1 MKYKL
6 ILPALLL
13 SAGLAFSSCGGSHKT
28 DENNATQ
35 STETQQPAATS
46 TAPATA
52 ENSAD
57 LINTSETPVL
67 VDFYAD
73 WCGPCKLM
81 SPVVEELAGKYGA
94 KVKLVKINV
103 DNNHELAQKYQV
115 ESIPRFILFKKGAIL
130 WQTVGAMP
138 ASQFEAGIKPYLQ

>member
-13 SAGLAFSSCGGSHKT
+13 SAGLAFTSCGRSHKA
-28 DENNATQ
+28 DENNTTQ
-35 STETQQPAATS
+35 STETQQTTPAS
-46 TAPATA
+46 NAPA

-81 SPVVEELAGKYGA
+81 SPVVEELAGKYGS
-94 KVKLVKINV
+94 KVKLLKINV

-115 ESIPRFILFKKGAIL
+115 ESIPRFILFKKGNIL
-130 WQTVGAMP
+130 WQTIGAMP
-138 ASQFEAGIKPYLQ
+138 AEQFEAGIKPYLQ